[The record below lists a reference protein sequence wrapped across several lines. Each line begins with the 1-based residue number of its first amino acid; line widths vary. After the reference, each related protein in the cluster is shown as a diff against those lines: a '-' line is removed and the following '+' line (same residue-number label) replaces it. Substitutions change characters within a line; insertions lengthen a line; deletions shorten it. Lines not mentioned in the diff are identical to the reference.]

1 VNKKLCITV
10 VPLLATIAFAMAPT
24 SALAVEP
31 TWFSN
36 GAQIPESAGEVTGV
50 TWGDLSL
57 KGAAEINCHNDIGGT
72 VENKTV
78 GGVLKAFDKIY
89 DFSAF
94 LCTSPSIS
102 CPLGLVVAVEPR
114 NLPWAGEI
122 VTIAGKVRDNITG
135 VRVKLGCRRAG
146 AVMGTASGEGEV
158 IGTNFVIGPGQKQAP
173 LAPFGAL
180 KGTSALNPGKH
191 SYDAGS
197 GELEAEGSGGTAKGI
212 TEGEVKGFGYNEQ
225 ELVQLK

>member
-1 VNKKLCITV
+1 MNKKLCITV

-31 TWFSN
+31 TWYSN
-36 GAQIPESAGEVTGV
+36 GAQIPETAGEVPGV
-50 TWGDLSL
+50 AWGDLSL
-57 KGAAEINCHNDIGGT
+57 KGAAEINCHNDLGGT
-72 VENKTV
+72 AENKLV

-94 LCTSPSIS
+94 LCISPTIS
-102 CPLGLVVAVEPR
+102 CPPSFVVAVEPR
-114 NLPWAGEI
+114 NLPWSGEI
-122 VTIAGKVRDNITG
+122 ITVAGKVRDNITG
-135 VRVKLGCRRAG
+135 VKVKIGCRRLTMNGNAAG
-146 AVMGTASGEGEV
+146 EAEA
-158 IGTNFVIGPGQKQAP
+158 IGTNFVIRPGQKQAP

-180 KGTSALNPGKH
+180 KGTSALNPAKH

-212 TEGEVKGFGYNEQ
+212 TEGEVKGVGYSEQ
-225 ELVQLK
+225 ELIQLK

>member
-1 VNKKLCITV
+1 MSKKLFISV
-10 VPLLATIAFAMAPT
+10 VPVLATIAFAMAPT

-31 TWFSN
+31 TWFQN
-36 GAQIPESAGEVTGV
+36 GAQITEAQGEVPTV

-72 VENKTV
+72 SENKLV
-78 GGVLKAFDKIY
+78 GGVFRAFDWIY

-94 LCTSPSIS
+94 LCTSPNIT
-102 CPLGLVVAVEPR
+102 CPAGFVVAVEPR
-114 NLPWAGEI
+114 NLPWRTEI
-122 VTIAGKVRDNITG
+122 IVVAGKVRDNVLG

-146 AVMGTASGEGEV
+146 AVMGTAAGEGEV
-158 IGTNFVIGPGQKQAP
+158 IGTNFVIGPGQKQTP

-180 KGTSALNPGKH
+180 KGTSALNPAKFV
-191 SYDAGS
+191 YDAGS

-212 TEGEVKGFGYNEQ
+212 TEGETKSLGYTEQ
-225 ELVQLK
+225 ELIQLK